1 MILIKGEKND
11 IRIRINEVTGSKSEA
26 LIIFFV
32 FECILRMVFEAMEA
46 DVCKVCFHLKHFHL
60 YKSCP

>member
-1 MILIKGEKND
+1 M
-11 IRIRINEVTGSKSEA
+11 IRINEVTGSKSEA